1 MDFYVQ
7 IWNPGVNNR
16 TQGGNID
23 ADLKHCTKM
32 WANFVWLYK
41 GTNDNGQ
48 LQATTVL
55 IQVSLQKY
63 YLLLIFCQYNLCR
76 NLILSK
82 SSKAYLKKRLH
93 STDRDIFIFIFA
105 VTISKPS
112 IFFLRSCP
120 LVGCQNKH
128 IYIHKK
134 WVVAS
139 CDKGDKQSG
148 NNRMKHKLQSYHLRR
163 REAFEDWSENTSF

>member
-134 WVVAS
+134 
-139 CDKGDKQSG
+139 
-148 NNRMKHKLQSYHLRR
+148 
-163 REAFEDWSENTSF
+163 